1 MDLQVQDLRVQFSG
15 LVAVN
20 DFCMSVGE
28 GEIVALV
35 GPNGAGKTTLV
46 NCATGFIKPTSGQIL
61 LDGKDLIGHKPAE
74 INAMGVVRT
83 FQIVRIFPKLTCLEN
98 VMVGFH
104 RRCHSLPQ
112 AEKLAKEVMELTGL
126 EDSRDM
132 TACNMT
138 LARQRRL
145 ELARALATQ
154 PAVLFLDEV
163 MAGLTQTELDEM
175 IVLLKRLRDQSI
187 SLVFIEH
194 VMAAVTALADRVVV
208 MSYGQKIA
216 EGTSQQVMADP
227 VVIEAYLGKE
237 SENAQN

>member
-1 MDLQVQDLRVQFSG
+1 MRLQIQALRVQFSG

-20 DFCMSVGE
+20 DFCLSADK

-35 GPNGAGKTTLV
+35 GPNGAGKTTIV
-46 NCATGFIKPTSGQIL
+46 NCATGFVRPTSGQIL
-61 LDGKDLIGHKPAE
+61 LDGEDLIGRKPSE
-74 INAMGVVRT
+74 INARGVVRT

-104 RRCHSLPQ
+104 RRCRSLPQ
-112 AEKLAKEVMELTGL
+112 AGKLAKEVMEFTGL
-126 EDSRDM
+126 EDTCD
-132 TACNMT
+132 TLACNMT

-163 MAGLTQTELDEM
+163 MAGLTKTELDEM
-175 IVLLKRLRDQSI
+175 IGLLKRIRDQSI

-216 EGTSQQVMADP
+216 EGTPQQVMADP

-237 SENAQN
+237 LDDAQN